1 MGFLERYYIDTALL
15 VIIHIGFTQKW
26 AAGYNPPLRFGKRIE
41 RRYVYKLDRVYG
53 LYILHTQRCWWG
65 CKLQLCHIW
74 REDIVTPFVV
84 TYAVTL
90 QRVCECM

>member
-1 MGFLERYYIDTALL
+1 M
-15 VIIHIGFTQKW
+15 
-26 AAGYNPPLRFGKRIE
+26 AAQRSAPLRPGEHTE
-41 RRYVYKLDRVYG
+41 RKYVYRWYEVYG